1 MSASSPGPRCPR
13 CNRTLAAWRLAHCV
27 YCGESFPPG
36 LKEGYQ
42 EPEALKWIDR
52 PAIPMDAARQLEVMK
67 ILPWEAKR
75 KPSRT
80 LILAAGFSFAV
91 FATIFVMLFSVMRRS
106 MPSIGILV
114 LVAGAVFLG
123 YLVTAFR
130 RAYRRVSR

>member
-36 LKEGYQ
+36 LKEGFQ

-91 FATIFVMLFSVMRRS
+91 FVTIFVMLFSVMRRS

>member
-1 MSASSPGPRCPR
+1 M
-13 CNRTLAAWRLAHCV
+13 
-27 YCGESFPPG
+27 YCGEAFPPG
-36 LKEGYQ
+36 LKEGFQ
-42 EPEALKWIDR
+42 EPEALKWVDR

-67 ILPWEAKR
+67 ILPWEAR
-75 KPSRT
+75 KKPRPA
-80 LILAAGFSFAV
+80 LLLAAGFSFAV

-114 LVAGAVFLG
+114 LVVGAVFLV

>member
-27 YCGESFPPG
+27 YCGEAFPPG
-36 LKEGYQ
+36 LKEGFQ
-42 EPEALKWIDR
+42 EPEALKWVDR

-67 ILPWEAKR
+67 ILPWEAR
-75 KPSRT
+75 KKPRPA
-80 LILAAGFSFAV
+80 LLLAAGFSFAV

-106 MPSIGILV
+106 MPSIGIFV
-114 LVAGAVFLG
+114 LVVGVVFLG

>member
-27 YCGESFPPG
+27 YCGEAFPPG
-36 LKEGYQ
+36 LKEGFQ
-42 EPEALKWIDR
+42 EPEALKWVDR

-67 ILPWEAKR
+67 ILPWEAR
-75 KPSRT
+75 KKPRPA
-80 LILAAGFSFAV
+80 LLLAAGFSFAV

-106 MPSIGILV
+106 MPSIGIFV
-114 LVAGAVFLG
+114 LVVGVVFLG

-130 RAYRRVSR
+130 RADRRVSR